1 MTKRR
6 LIDEGI
12 YLLKAAIAF
21 AVCMVV
27 AVLFSS
33 ILSGAL
39 LEREQQMVETGQVP
53 SDAILELVGVQELR
67 VFPPQVEIFF
77 LLLMI
82 LNLIPL
88 GMIIGHSV
96 QSMRRSFEQ
105 GAFAFYYVQVMERWM
120 YYGLTLLRILL
131 AGVLIWGIYIVEVI
145 LASSFVTRGLG
156 AEIGAVVSSVFGTM
170 AWRGIGIVLLM
181 VAFGV
186 LYGICQY
193 YRLHGVDYGLFL
205 IGISFTLGNL
215 YKIPQVVGYKQI
227 EEMVN
232 AQMTMKV
239 VYYMKQLRFLCPF
252 SWLNPFNIHHNIL
265 NESVIWGY
273 GLVAVVILVV
283 AGIIFWK
290 RDWQEL

>member
-27 AVLFSS
+27 AVLLSS

-39 LEREQQMVETGQVP
+39 LEREQQMLESGQVP
-53 SDAILELVGVQELR
+53 SGAILELVGVQELR

-120 YYGLTLLRILL
+120 YYGLTLIRVLFS
-131 AGVLIWGIYIVEVI
+131 GVLAWGIYIVEVI
-145 LASSFVTRGLG
+145 LASSFVTRGLET
-156 AEIGAVVSSVFGTM
+156 EIGAVVSSVLGIM
-170 AWRGIGIVLLM
+170 AWRGAGIMLLM
-181 VAFGV
+181 VALGV
-186 LYGICQY
+186 LYGGCQY
-193 YRLHGVDYGLFL
+193 YRLHGSDYGLFL
-205 IGISFTLGNL
+205 IGISFILGNL
-215 YKIPQVVGYKQI
+215 YKIPQVIGYKQI

-239 VYYMKQLRFLCPF
+239 VYYMKQIRFLCPF
-252 SWLNPFNIHHNIL
+252 SWLNPFNIYHDTL
-265 NESVIWGY
+265 NASVIWGY
-273 GLVAVVILVV
+273 GLIAVALLVV
-283 AGIIFWK
+283 AGIVFWK

>member
-1 MTKRR
+1 MAKRR
-6 LIDEGI
+6 LVDEGI
-12 YLLKAAIAF
+12 YFIKAAIVF
-21 AVCMVV
+21 AICMVV
-27 AVLFSS
+27 AVALSS
-33 ILSGAL
+33 ILSGVL
-39 LEREQQMVETGQVP
+39 QEREQQMIEIGQIP
-53 SDAILELVGVQELR
+53 SDAVLELVGMQEIQ

-82 LNLIPL
+82 SNLLPL
-88 GMIIGHSV
+88 GAIIGHSV
-96 QSMRRSFEQ
+96 HSMRYSFEQ

-120 YYGLTLLRILL
+120 YYGLTLLRILISSML
-131 AGVLIWGIYIVEVI
+131 TWGIYIVEVI
-145 LASSFVTRGLG
+145 LASGFVSRDLG
-156 AEIGAVVSSVFGTM
+156 AEIGEAVLAVLGTM
-170 AWRGIGIVLLM
+170 ARRGSGIVVLM
-181 VAFGV
+181 VALGV
-186 LYGICQY
+186 LYGVCQY
-193 YRLHGVDYGLFL
+193 YRLHGADYGLFL
-205 IGISFTLGNL
+205 IGLSFILGNL
-215 YKIPQVVGYKQI
+215 YKIPQLIGYKQI

-252 SWLNPFNIHHNIL
+252 SWLNPFNIQHNIL